1 MKSYA
6 LAIGMTL
13 SSAAEI
19 VGLYRFQPDATTFRL
34 AKCVSGHLT
43 EKRERRRKKGLH
55 THTHSTHRH
64 THTQKGKSNILMA
77 FLSLWPFSSV
87 PPLLSRERER
97 KNEPSGLIDS
107 PATRSARGR
116 TSHTRSTHLCACVCV
131 FKYSVKAKKTKKKRA
146 SGETT
151 DKSEWCVA
159 KV

>member
-19 VGLYRFQPDATTFRL
+19 VELYRFQPDATTFRL

-43 EKRERRRKKGLH
+43 EKRERRSKKKKKGY
-55 THTHSTHRH
+55 THTVHTQTH

-87 PPLLSRERER
+87 PPLLSSKRERE
-97 KNEPSGLIDS
+97 
-107 PATRSARGR
+107 
-116 TSHTRSTHLCACVCV
+116 
-131 FKYSVKAKKTKKKRA
+131 KKRA
-146 SGETT
+146 LWF
-151 DKSEWCVA
+151 D
-159 KV
+159 